1 MAAPTIG
8 ILALQGAYE
17 AHARMLSRLGV
28 RSQLVRSAADL
39 QRIDGLILPGGE
51 STTMLH
57 HLLHTADHALW
68 PALQAFVL
76 SKPSLGTCAGLIL
89 LAQAVQPQ
97 QACLGALA
105 VAVARNAYGRQR
117 DSHIAQA
124 DTLLP
129 GGAIE
134 AVFIRAPRI
143 VSCGPEVQVLATC
156 QGSPV
161 WVQQGLAMG
170 CSFHPELGTDTR
182 VHQRL
187 LESCT
192 QHALSLAMHV

>member
-1 MAAPTIG
+1 MHAPTSVPTIG

-17 AHARMLSRLGV
+17 AHARVLGELGV
-28 RSQLVRSAADL
+28 PSQLVRSADDL

-68 PALQAFVL
+68 PALQGFVATR
-76 SKPSLGTCAGLIL
+76 PCLGTCAGLIL

-97 QACLGALA
+97 QASLNALA
-105 VAVARNAYGRQR
+105 VTVERNAYGRQR
-117 DSHIAQA
+117 DSHIALA
-124 DTLLP
+124 DTHLP

-143 VSCGPEVQVLATC
+143 VSCGPEVQVLATS
-156 QGSPV
+156 QDSPV
-161 WVQQGLAMG
+161 WVQQGLVMG
-170 CSFHPELGTDTR
+170 CSFHPELGVDTR
-182 VHQRL
+182 VHEHL
-187 LESCT
+187 L
-192 QHALSLAMHV
+192 HVCR